1 MIWRHR
7 KPCSRR
13 SRAWL
18 RTGSNAERKRDGT
31 TNSPT
36 SPGEHCPGR
45 QSGRARGECGPLCR
59 GVQGVHPRVAP
70 SGGKAPI
77 RTAPKTTD
85 SYAQCSR
92 PSYTALLVSRPHS
105 RPSLGPGGQA
115 WGTLARGDAPTLPL
129 IMRHNDAGG
138 R

>member
-1 MIWRHR
+1 MGRPTKLTPRLQESIAQAVSLGV
-7 KPCSRR
+7 PVVS
-13 SRAWL
+13 A
-18 RTGSNAERKRDGT
+18 GSM
-31 TNSPT
+31 
-36 SPGEHCPGR
+36 PGVSKACIP
-45 QSGRARGECGPLCR
+45 
-59 GVQGVHPRVAP
+59 VAP
-70 SGGKAPI
+70 AGASTHPD
-77 RTAPKTTD
+77 RPKTTD

>member
-1 MIWRHR
+1 MGRPTKLTPRLQESIAQAVSLGVPVVSAGLYAGVCPRR
-7 KPCSRR
+7 ASCS
-13 SRAWL
+13 
-18 RTGSNAERKRDGT
+18 GS
-31 TNSPT
+31 
-36 SPGEHCPGR
+36 
-45 QSGRARGECGPLCR
+45 
-59 GVQGVHPRVAP
+59 